1 MQNFFLTNVC
11 ILKTQL
17 SILLK
22 NEELLHV
29 LALLNTDGIGDVLAK
44 KMIAHFGS
52 ATAVFSQRKQNLLK
66 ISGIGS
72 SIIFAL
78 ANTANFKRAE
88 KEIEFINANDIHYF
102 YFKDANYPTY
112 LKHCFDAPVLLFQKG
127 TINLKHQKIISI
139 VGTRQMTNYGKSAL
153 DELFQ
158 GIKEYNP
165 IIVSGLAYGVDI
177 QAHKLALKHNL
188 QTIAVLAHG
197 LDRIYPTVHKKYATQ
212 ILENGGLL
220 SDFWSGTNP
229 DRENFVKRNR
239 IVAGLSQATIVVESA
254 EKGGSLITAD
264 IANSYNR
271 DVFAI
276 PGRITDAY
284 SRGCNQLIKT
294 NRAAMLTSA
303 RDLAYILN
311 WEKDTETKK
320 IIQKELFLELSNS
333 EKEVYNYLL
342 KEGKQQLDIIALHC
356 NLPIYKIATLLLNLE
371 LKGVIKPLPGKIFE
385 AV

>member
-1 MQNFFLTNVC
+1 MYIENPIIQA
-11 ILKTQL
+11 
-17 SILLK
+17 LK
-22 NEELLHV
+22 NEELLHI
-29 LALLNTDGIGDVLAK
+29 LALLNTDGIGDVMAK
-44 KMIAHFGS
+44 KLIAHFGS
-52 ATAVFSQRKQNLLK
+52 ATAIFSQKKQALLK

-72 SIIFAL
+72 LIIAALRDKNNFA
-78 ANTANFKRAE
+78 RAQQ
-88 KEIEFINANDIHYF
+88 EIEFIQDNNIQYSYFQDND
-102 YFKDANYPTY
+102 YPVY
-112 LKHCFDAPVLLFQKG
+112 LNQCFDAPVLFFKKG
-127 TINLKHQKIISI
+127 KINLKEQKIISI
-139 VGTRQMTNYGKSAL
+139 VGTRQMTGYGKSVL
-153 DELFQ
+153 EELFK

-177 QAHKLALKHNL
+177 YAHKLALKHNL

-197 LDRIYPTVHKKYATQ
+197 LDRIYPPAHRKYAKQ
-212 ILENGGLL
+212 LLENGGLL
-220 SDFWSGTNP
+220 TDFWSGTNP

-239 IVAGLSQATIVVESA
+239 IVAGLSQATIVIESA
-254 EKGGSLITAD
+254 EKGGSLITAN

-294 NRAAMLTSA
+294 NGAAVLTSVK
-303 RDLAYILN
+303 DLAYILN
-311 WEKDTETKK
+311 WEKDNKAKK
-320 IIQKELFLELSNS
+320 TIQKQLFIDLSES

-342 KEGKQQLDIIALHC
+342 KEGKQQLDVIALHC
-356 NLPIYKIATLLLNLE
+356 NFPIYKIATLLLNLE

>member
-1 MQNFFLTNVC
+1 MYIENQT
-11 ILKTQL
+11 IQALK
-17 SILLK
+17 K
-22 NEELLHV
+22 EELLHI
-29 LALLNTDGIGDVLAK
+29 LALLNTDGIGDVVAK
-44 KMIAHFGS
+44 KLIAHFGS
-52 ATAVFSQRKQNLLK
+52 ATAIFSQKKQALLK
-66 ISGIGS
+66 VSGIGS
-72 SIIFAL
+72 AILSVL
-78 ANTANFKRAE
+78 KNKNNFIRAE
-88 KEIEFINANDIHYF
+88 QEIEFINTNDIQYS
-102 YFKDANYPTY
+102 YFKDDDYPVY
-112 LKHCFDAPVLLFQKG
+112 LNQCFDAPVLFFKKG
-127 TINLKHQKIISI
+127 KINLKDQKIISI
-139 VGTRQMTNYGKSAL
+139 VGTRQMTNYGKTVL
-153 DELFQ
+153 EELFK

-177 QAHKLALKHNL
+177 HAHKLALKHNL

-197 LDRIYPTVHKKYATQ
+197 LDRIYPPVHKKYVTQ

-220 SDFWSGTNP
+220 TDFWSGTNP

-239 IVAGLSQATIVVESA
+239 IVAGLSQATIVIESA
-254 EKGGSLITAD
+254 EKGGSLITAG

-294 NRAAMLTSA
+294 NRSAMLTSVK
-303 RDLAYILN
+303 DLAYILN
-311 WEKDTETKK
+311 WEKDNEAKK
-320 IIQKELFLELSNS
+320 TIQKKLFIELSES

-356 NLPIYKIATLLLNLE
+356 NFPIYKIATLLLNLE
-371 LKGVIKPLPGKIFE
+371 LKGMIRPLPGKIFE

>member
-1 MQNFFLTNVC
+1 
-11 ILKTQL
+11 LK
-17 SILLK
+17 K
-22 NEELLHV
+22 EELLHI
-29 LALLNTDGIGDVLAK
+29 LALLNTDGIGDVMAK
-44 KMIAHFGS
+44 KLIAHFGS
-52 ATAVFSQRKQNLLK
+52 ATAIFSQKKQTLLK
-66 ISGIGS
+66 LSGIGS
-72 SIIFAL
+72 SIFSAL
-78 ANTANFKRAE
+78 KNKSNFTRAE
-88 KEIEFINANDIHYF
+88 KEIEFINANNIQYS
-102 YFKDANYPTY
+102 YFKDNDYPIY
-112 LKHCFDAPVLLFQKG
+112 LNQCFDAPVLFFKKGKINFKGQKV
-127 TINLKHQKIISI
+127 ISI
-139 VGTRQMTNYGKSAL
+139 VGTRQMTSYGKSVL
-153 DELFQ
+153 EELFN
-158 GIKEYNP
+158 GIKAYNP

-177 QAHKLALKHNL
+177 YAHKLALKHNL

-197 LDRIYPTVHKKYATQ
+197 LDRIYPPVHKKYTKQ

-220 SDFWSGTNP
+220 TDFWSGTNP

-239 IVAGLSQATIVVESA
+239 IVAGLSQATIVIESA
-254 EKGGSLITAD
+254 EKGGSLITAG

-294 NRAAMLTSA
+294 NRAAVLTSVK
-303 RDLAYILN
+303 DLAYILN
-311 WEKDTETKK
+311 WEKDNKANK
-320 IIQKELFLELSNS
+320 AIQKQLFVELSES

-356 NLPIYKIATLLLNLE
+356 NFPIYKIATLLLNLE